1 MLCYKKEKGENMRQ
15 MLISSVKEL
24 EDLRKIL
31 KGDKILEVKIGNLP
45 ESFTIDALDLNNF
58 QGKLT
63 ISFLEKKSPHTIKV
77 RTCNRSSCVNLFEH
91 ARLKK
96 ITIEQNGNWH
106 FEYVPIIKKI
116 EISTEEQLLTAIKNA
131 TREDKVKLV
140 LEEDIVITQVRN
152 IKVPSYL
159 EILYGKY
166 KIYVPQSSR
175 ENFKKSRV
183 EYYNSF
189 LSIKDISDLE
199 KLKTMPNGVVVA
211 KIKKDI
217 ENFVLQSISLET
229 FYGHLI
235 ILGNNHTFSNGLI
248 DGPGLISVLPNT
260 ASLTVKDLTLKQIV
274 VNAENTDYVGAFLG
288 THYISPY
295 ASFLGEILF
304 ENCRLENSYIKR
316 GRKDT
321 GAFVGRYDEF
331 MASKNSTVSNVY
343 SETRDLT
350 GLFGREIPY
359 TTISYEPEDIYRR
372 SLTRR
377 KN

>member
-1 MLCYKKEKGENMRQ
+1 MRQ
-15 MLISSVKEL
+15 MLISSIKEL

-31 KGDKILEVKIGNLP
+31 KGDKILEVKIGDLP
-45 ESFTIDALDLNNF
+45 EIFTIDALDLNNF

-63 ISFLEKKSPHTIKV
+63 ISFLEKKNPHTIKV
-77 RTCNRSSCVNLFEH
+77 RTCNRNSCFKMFEH

-96 ITIEQNGNWH
+96 ITVEQSENWRI
-106 FEYVPIIKKI
+106 EYVPIIKKI

-131 TREDKVKLV
+131 TKEDKVRLV
-140 LEEDIVITQVRN
+140 LTENIVITQVRN

-166 KIYVPQSSR
+166 KIYVPQSAR

-189 LSIKDISDLE
+189 LSIKDISDFQ
-199 KLKTMPNGVVVA
+199 KLKTMPNGVVVV

-217 ENFVLQSISLET
+217 ENFVLQSVSLET

-235 ILGNNHTFSNGLI
+235 ILGNHHVFSNGLI

-260 ASLTVKDLTLKQIV
+260 ASLTVKDLTLRQIV
-274 VNAENTDYVGAFLG
+274 VSAKNTDYVGAFLG

-304 ENCRLENSYIKR
+304 ENCKIENSYIKK
-316 GRKDT
+316 GQKDT
-321 GAFVGRYDEF
+321 GAFVGRYDES
-331 MASKNSTVSNVY
+331 MKAKNSVVLNVY
-343 SETRDLT
+343 SEIHALT

-359 TTISYEPEDIYRR
+359 TTIAYEPEDTYRR
-372 SLTRR
+372 SLT
-377 KN
+377 KKKY